1 MSLIYHKCNP
11 KHLDI
16 LVKISKETFIDA
28 FEKDN
33 NPDDFKT
40 YIDNALSKNQLEKE
54 LLNPNCL
61 FYLAYEAQELVG
73 YFKLNVGE
81 AQNET
86 FETSSIELE
95 RIYVTSQHQNRGL
108 GKHLLNQIIS
118 IVKTKAVSFLWLGV
132 WEENKAA
139 IKFYERHG
147 FKKFSSHP
155 YYIGKDKQTDWLMR
169 LKII

>member
-1 MSLIYHKCNP
+1 M
-11 KHLDI
+11 
-16 LVKISKETFIDA
+16 
-28 FEKDN
+28 
-33 NPDDFKT
+33 
-40 YIDNALSKNQLEKE
+40 
-54 LLNPNCL
+54 